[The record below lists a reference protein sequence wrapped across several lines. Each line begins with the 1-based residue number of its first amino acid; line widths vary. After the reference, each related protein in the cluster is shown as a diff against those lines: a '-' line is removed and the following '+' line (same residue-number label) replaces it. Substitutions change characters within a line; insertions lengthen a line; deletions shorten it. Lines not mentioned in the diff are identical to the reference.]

1 MDEDK
6 GPRVKWKDIMDK
18 LSSIEDLQN
27 LTQLDLINLKNEIE
41 KIKLVSPS
49 PIPPEIEEK
58 VVELEKIAKNVDVL
72 KKWKQTVEE
81 VKFLRSKVMEK
92 PPRKREEERAEE
104 GEGVEGIEE
113 VRKEI
118 EEVREE
124 LRAREAAPPP
134 PEEEVAGEMEEMRK
148 EIEGVRKELKARKFV
163 PPPPK
168 EYGTEEIE
176 MIRKDIENIRKELS
190 SKKPAPPKRTEEKG
204 KVEALSKEIE
214 QIRNELKGKKFAPKP
229 PTPINV
235 DSLRKA
241 IGENRKNI
249 DDLKS
254 VILKM
259 PKDLPDLGPIKDMIN
274 ENRRLV
280 EELRSKASASVSEIP
295 EEVRNDIQKLHEE
308 VTKLEEEFKT
318 MSVEKQVAKK
328 PEAPEEGEMD
338 SLRNE
343 ILTKLNDLNRKFGK
357 EGPEGLTK
365 VIETNKETIE
375 KLKSLVYG
383 EEVEMGNMRKEMEEN
398 KITIQ
403 ELRNTLL
410 GRPKGGIPPDP
421 EMKRKML
428 RMEQRIEAVG
438 RKLDKV
444 ERLKPIKLPKLPK
457 PEVPQWTD
465 IEKIKNDVNSIIS
478 RMGEFLTKDDM
489 EKGFLE
495 KRIKNDQKLVK
506 DDMEKEMDEIKRAI
520 VRNEDHINN
529 LVSDMEGVKKEVTTV
544 EKREWARVSELPEIE
559 NLRQRVDELEKKVR
573 SSGGGPVFIE

>member
-27 LTQLDLINLKNEIE
+27 LTQLDVINLKNEID

-49 PIPPEIEEK
+49 PIPPEVEES
-58 VVELEKIAKNVDVL
+58 VVELEKIAKNVDIL

-81 VKFLRSKVMEK
+81 VKFLRSKVMES
-92 PPRKREEERAEE
+92 PPRKREEEKAEAE
-104 GEGVEGIEE
+104 GTGGMEE

-118 EEVREE
+118 EDLREE
-124 LRAREAAPPP
+124 LRAREAPPL
-134 PEEEVAGEMEEMRK
+134 EEDLSGEMEEMRK
-148 EIEGVRKELKARKFV
+148 EIEEVRKEMGERKFV
-163 PPPPK
+163 PPPQK
-168 EYGTEEIE
+168 AYGKEEIE
-176 MIRKDIENIRKELS
+176 QIRKEMENMRKELGS
-190 SKKPAPPKRTEEKG
+190 RRPAPPKKTEEKG
-204 KVEALSKEIE
+204 KVDALGKEIE

-229 PTPINV
+229 PIPINV
-235 DSLRKA
+235 DSLKKT
-241 IGENRKNI
+241 INENRKAI

-254 VILKM
+254 VIMKM
-259 PKDLPDLGPIKDMIN
+259 PRDLQDLGPVKDMIN

-280 EELRSKASASVSEIP
+280 EELKLKAGASVSEIP

-318 MSVEKQVAKK
+318 MSVEKQAPKK
-328 PEAPEEGEMD
+328 TEAPEEGEMD

-343 ILTKLNDLNRKFGK
+343 IITKLNDLNRKFGK

-383 EEVEMGNMRKEMEEN
+383 EEVEMGNMRKEMDEN
-398 KITIQ
+398 KIAIQ
-403 ELRNTLL
+403 EMRNTLL

-421 EMKRKML
+421 EMKKKML

-438 RKLDKV
+438 RKLDRV

-465 IEKIKNDVNSIIS
+465 IEKIKNDVNSILS

-489 EKGFLE
+489 ERGFLE
-495 KRIKNDQKLVK
+495 KRIQTDQKLVK
-506 DDMEKEMDEIKRAI
+506 DDLEKELDEIKKAVI
-520 VRNEDHINN
+520 RNEDHINN
-529 LVSDMEGVKKEVTTV
+529 LTSDMVGVKKEVTTV
-544 EKREWARVSELPEIE
+544 EKREWAKVSELPEIDD
-559 NLRQRVDELEKKVR
+559 LRQRVDELERKVR